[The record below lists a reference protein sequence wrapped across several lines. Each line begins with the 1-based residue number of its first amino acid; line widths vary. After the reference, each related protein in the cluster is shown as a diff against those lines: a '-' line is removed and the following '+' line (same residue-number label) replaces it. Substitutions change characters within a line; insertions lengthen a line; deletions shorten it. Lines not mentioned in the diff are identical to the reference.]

1 MESNDQLYLGDDGFQ
16 EEVSNHGSQLL
27 TEVLNDIQQFGEDNQ
42 LRQQSTACLELFSVL
57 IDSADLEA
65 EPSLAKLAVKLF
77 YLARKH
83 NQHDPDY
90 AVSSCVTSL
99 T

>member
-1 MESNDQLYLGDDGFQ
+1 MESNDQLYLGDVEFQ
-16 EEVSNHGSQLL
+16 DELSNHGTQLL
-27 TEVLNDIQQFGEDNQ
+27 SEVLNDIQQFGEDNQ
-42 LRQQSTACLELFSVL
+42 LRKQSNACLDLFSVL

-83 NQHDPDY
+83 NQHDADY
-90 AVSSCVTSL
+90 AVSSRVT
-99 T
+99 